1 MFGRLFVAEQTPVG
15 PSIVRI
21 LQTTILRMSGYT
33 GKRRKLSPCPDSVS
47 YTQNSTH
54 SYGTLGA
61 DRPLKMN
68 GLNGSKP
75 ADTAKPTGHM
85 GNAGSAEIAVAS
97 GQYKSSFFK
106 LQLDELI
113 TESRPLY
120 DKQLATINDTL
131 HELKDLI
138 ENLPEQPAKQAL
150 EAEKD
155 LRQSHGVAV
164 PYPEP
169 RPGKDTKY
177 SVMFARPAN
186 VNVVGS
192 FALRTGSKT
201 VAPYVVDVSV
211 TMPSSI
217 FREKDYTNYRYFHK
231 RAYYVACIAAGIK
244 NQKSIGL
251 DLKFELQDGDPLRPT
266 IILQSPHSSRS
277 GKGGSKFQIR
287 IITAV
292 ESTLFP
298 IRRTLPMKNSIRGGS
313 EGEEKNQEPTPLY
326 NSCLRSEATV
336 ADYHKLLSSAV
347 FSCGSFRDACVL
359 GRIWLRQRGYGSSFR
374 SGGFGGFEFSILMA
388 LLLEGG
394 GPNGKPVLLKSYSS
408 YQLFKATIQFLAG
421 KDLTDPVL
429 FAVSDVSFP
438 SGAPTVYDDKRGLNI
453 LYKMTPWS
461 YSLLRREAGI
471 TLRMLNESRDDHFE
485 KVFIFKIDE
494 PLLRFDRLITLS
506 VTETGDALATFNK
519 ERAIYQLLLNA
530 LGDRVDLIHVS
541 SPSSSP
547 WSVEMKGLRKS
558 GKRSL
563 LVGLLMNSEN
573 ATRLVDHGPSAEEKE
588 AATSFRE
595 FWGEKAELRRFK
607 DGRIR
612 ESLVWSEDSSS
623 SIVHQ
628 ILLHVL
634 DRHLHY
640 SEDDIS
646 YFGDEFDKQ
655 LRNNGDGIL
664 LYSGSAFQLINNA
677 FNTLEKSIQSMEGVP
692 LTVRHLAPASSLLR
706 FTALRVARNC
716 DANPVDV
723 VLQFES
729 SARWPDDLVAVQM
742 TKVAFLVKI
751 GDTLTELHDFSSA
764 QVGLENEQSKILN
777 NTFLDITHV
786 SGVVFRLRIHH
797 DREQTLLE
805 RKIKEQGAGTQTKQ
819 EVSYALSAYKRFFIH
834 CPRLSQAIK
843 TLCTRLPLL
852 SPTIRLVKYWFS
864 CHLFDAHVNEELIEL
879 LVVRTFTQPQP
890 WETPSSV
897 MAGFLRT
904 LHSISR
910 WDWQQEPIIV
920 DLGGELD
927 QSATETIRTRFA
939 AWRSIDPAMNN
950 VSMFIGSDID
960 PEGVTWT
967 QYEMPPKV
975 VAARICTLAKAVMKL
990 VRENGPGLDI
1000 SQLFVP
1006 ALEPYDFVI
1015 HLDSKLLHGRSA
1027 SVAKF
1032 KNLSASRDP
1041 ARPGK
1046 QDIIKALVRDFQ
1058 ACFSSSILF
1067 LPGNEQSD
1075 VIAGLWNPQTSK
1087 SKCWSLGLAYSTL
1100 PEGTSGSGLD
1110 ATLSIN
1116 RNAILN
1122 EISRLG
1128 LGMITRIDILEK

>member
-1 MFGRLFVAEQTPVG
+1 
-15 PSIVRI
+15 
-21 LQTTILRMSGYT
+21 MSSYT
-33 GKRRKLSPCPDSVS
+33 GKRRKLSPCPDSAL

-54 SYGTLGA
+54 SYATLGA
-61 DRPLKMN
+61 DRSLKMDGSN
-68 GLNGSKP
+68 GL
-75 ADTAKPTGHM
+75 KPTDTSNLTRHM
-85 GNAGSAEIAVAS
+85 GNAGSVEISLAS
-97 GQYKSSFFK
+97 GLYKSSFFK

-113 TESRPLY
+113 AESRPPY
-120 DKQLATINDTL
+120 DIQLATTKDTL

-201 VAPYVVDVSV
+201 VAPYVVDMSV

-231 RAYYVACIAAGIK
+231 RAYYVACIAAGIRNK
-244 NQKSIGL
+244 KSLGL
-251 DLKFELQDGDPLRPT
+251 NLKFELQDGDPLRPT
-266 IILQSPHSSRS
+266 VILQPPPSSRS
-277 GKGGSKFQIR
+277 GNGGSKFQIR

-292 ESTLFP
+292 EGTLFP
-298 IRRTLPMKNSIRGGS
+298 IRRTLPMKSSIRRGL
-313 EGEEKNQEPTPLY
+313 EEEEKHREPTPLY

-347 FSCGSFRDACVL
+347 FSCVSFKDACVL

-394 GPNGKPVLLKSYSS
+394 GPNGKPVFLKSYSS
-408 YQLFKATIQFLAG
+408 YQLFKAAIQFLAG
-421 KDLTDPVL
+421 KDLTDPLL
-429 FAVSDVSFP
+429 FAAPDVLFP
-438 SGAPTVYDDKRGLNI
+438 SGAPVVYDDKRGLNI

-485 KVFIFKIDE
+485 KVFILKIDE
-494 PLLRFDRLITLS
+494 PLLRFDRLMTLS
-506 VTETGDALATFNK
+506 VAENGDALDTFHQ
-519 ERAIYQLLLNA
+519 ERAIYELLLNA
-530 LGDRVDLIHVS
+530 LGNRVDLIHIS
-541 SPSSSP
+541 SPSSRP
-547 WSVEMKGLRKS
+547 WSVEMKAPRKS
-558 GKRSL
+558 EKLSL
-563 LVGLLMNSEN
+563 LVGLLLNSEN

-607 DGRIR
+607 DGSIR
-612 ESLVWSEDSSS
+612 ESLVWPEDSSS

-634 DRHLHY
+634 NRHFHY
-640 SEDDIS
+640 SEDSIS

-664 LYSGSAFQLINNA
+664 LYSSPAFQLINNA
-677 FNTLEKSIQSMEGVP
+677 FSTLEKSIQTMEGVP

-706 FTALRVARNC
+706 YTALRVAKDRH
-716 DANPVDV
+716 ANPVDV

-751 GDTLTELHDFSSA
+751 GDALTELGDFSSA

-805 RKIKEQGAGTQTKQ
+805 RKIKEQGASAQTKQ
-819 EVSYALSAYKRFFIH
+819 EVSYALSAYKRFFVH

-843 TLCTRLPLL
+843 TLCTRFQLL

-879 LVVRTFTQPQP
+879 IVVRTFTQPHP

-904 LHSISR
+904 LSSISR
-910 WDWQQEPIIV
+910 WDWQHEPITV
-920 DLGGELD
+920 GLGGELD
-927 QSATETIRTRFA
+927 QSAIETIRTRFA
-939 AWRSIDPAMNN
+939 AWRSIDPAMNS

-960 PEGVTWT
+960 LEGVTWT
-967 QYEMPPKV
+967 QYGMPPKV
-975 VAARICTLAKAVMKL
+975 IAARICTLAKAAMKL

-1006 ALEPYDFVI
+1006 ALEPYDFII
-1015 HLDSKLLHGRSA
+1015 HLDSKLLQDRSV

-1032 KNLSASRDP
+1032 KNLSAPRYP

-1046 QDIIKALVRDFQ
+1046 QDIIKALVCDFQ

-1067 LPGNEQSD
+1067 FSGNEQSD

-1087 SKCWSLGLAYSTL
+1087 SKSWSLGLAYSTL

-1110 ATLSIN
+1110 ATVSIN
-1116 RNAILN
+1116 RKAILN
-1122 EISRLG
+1122 EVSRLG
-1128 LGMITRIDILEK
+1128 SGVITRIDTLEK